1 MSNLYRYYI
10 LIVLVVVNTINFI
23 DRQVVSILA
32 PLIKEDLVLTDTQ
45 LGILMG
51 LAFTLFYAT
60 MGFPIGRLA
69 DRFTRINVLTIVL
82 ALWSAMTAMCSA
94 AANYIMLLFMR
105 VGVGVGEA
113 GAGPCSHSL
122 ISDLFARE
130 ERPRAIGIFS
140 LGVPFGTLFGFLFGG
155 LLAEALGWR
164 TTFIIVGLP
173 GIILAVL
180 VKLTIREPERGAMDK
195 GTDIKREEIGLW
207 QGIRLLWNIRT
218 FRTMAYG
225 GALSAFCGYAV
236 NSWTPSFFA
245 RTHELGP
252 GEMALPMAISLG
264 VGGGLGSFLGGTITS
279 RLAKR
284 DVRAFLTLPG
294 WSFVIFGIALVVEL
308 WSPVLMPAYVALFIV
323 GFMQFVLFGP
333 FFGLI
338 QSLAPLRARALATAF
353 IFFIYSG
360 FGFGFGP
367 LYVGA
372 LSDVLAGS
380 KHVPL
385 ISELLTA
392 TMSEAQALQYALTT
406 IPVISVIAGL
416 IVLIRRDDVRGDL
429 GEGN

>member
-1 MSNLYRYYI
+1 MTNLYRYYI
-10 LIVLVVVNTINFI
+10 VIVLVLVNTVNFI

-32 PLIKEDLVLTDTQ
+32 PAIKADLVLSDTQ
-45 LGILMG
+45 LGVLMG

-60 MGFPIGRLA
+60 LGLPIGRLA
-69 DRFTRINVLTIVL
+69 DKHARVNVLTIVL
-82 ALWSAMTAMCSA
+82 TLWSAMTALCST
-94 AANYIMLLFMR
+94 AANYIVLLLMR

-122 ISDLFARE
+122 ISDLFSRE

-155 LLAEALGWR
+155 LLAEEFGWR
-164 TTFIIVGLP
+164 MTFLIVGLP
-173 GIILAVL
+173 GVALAVL
-180 VKLTIREPERGAMDK
+180 VKMTIREPARGAKDEGVQLNRDEVSLIEGLSIMW
-195 GTDIKREEIGLW
+195 RIG
-207 QGIRLLWNIRT
+207 T

-245 RTHELGP
+245 RTHELGA

-264 VGGGLGSFLGGTITS
+264 VGGGLGSFLGGIITS
-279 RLAKR
+279 RMALR
-284 DVRAFLTLPG
+284 DARAFLTLPG
-294 WSFVIFGIALVVEL
+294 WSFVIFGIALVFEL
-308 WSPVLMPAYVALFIV
+308 WSSSLMVAYAALFIV

-333 FFGLI
+333 FFGLV

-372 LSDVLAGS
+372 LSDF
-380 KHVPL
+380 
-385 ISELLTA
+385 LT
-392 TMSEAQALQYALTT
+392 TSLGEAQALQYALST
-406 IPVISVIAGL
+406 IPVISIIAGL
-416 IVLIRRDDVRGDL
+416 IVLARRAGVVEDL
-429 GEGN
+429 AR

>member
-10 LIVLVVVNTINFI
+10 LIVLVLVNTVNFV
-23 DRQVVSILA
+23 DRQVISILA
-32 PLIKEDLVLTDTQ
+32 PAIKADLVLSDTQ
-45 LGILMG
+45 LGVLMG

-60 MGFPIGRLA
+60 LGLPIGRLA
-69 DRFTRINVLTIVL
+69 DQYARVKVLTIVL
-82 ALWSAMTAMCSA
+82 TLWSAMTALCST
-94 AANYIMLLFMR
+94 AANYILLLLMR

-130 ERPRAIGIFS
+130 DRARAIGIFS

-155 LLAEALGWR
+155 LLADEFGWR
-164 TTFIIVGLP
+164 ITFVLVGLP
-173 GIILAVL
+173 GLALAVL
-180 VKLTIREPERGAMDK
+180 VKLTIREPARGTKD
-195 GTDIKREEIGLW
+195 EGLKLNRDEVSLLE
-207 QGIRLLWNIRT
+207 GISILWRIRT

-245 RTHELGP
+245 RTHELGA

-264 VGGGLGSFLGGTITS
+264 VGGGLGSFLGGIITS
-279 RLAKR
+279 RAARKN
-284 DVRAFLTLPG
+284 VRAFLTLPG
-294 WSFVIFGIALVVEL
+294 WSFVIFGIALVCEL
-308 WSPVLMPAYVALFIV
+308 WSPSLTIAYTALFIV

-333 FFGLI
+333 FFGLV

-367 LYVGA
+367 LYVGTV
-372 LSDVLAGS
+372 SDW
-380 KHVPL
+380 
-385 ISELLTA
+385 LT
-392 TMSEAQALQYALTT
+392 TSLGDAQALQYALST
-406 IPVISVIAGL
+406 IPVISIIAGL
-416 IVLIRRDDVRGDL
+416 IVLTRRTGVVEDLIRC
-429 GEGN
+429 

>member
-10 LIVLVVVNTINFI
+10 LMVLVILNTVNFI
-23 DRQVVSILA
+23 DRQIISILA
-32 PLIKEDLVLTDTQ
+32 PAIKADLGLSDTQ
-45 LGILMG
+45 LGVLMG

-60 MGFPIGRLA
+60 LGLPIGRLA
-69 DRFTRINVLTIVL
+69 DKYARVNVLTIVL
-82 ALWSAMTAMCSA
+82 SLWSAMTALCGT
-94 AANYIMLLFMR
+94 AANYIMLLLMR
-105 VGVGVGEA
+105 IGVGVGEA

-122 ISDLFARE
+122 ISDLFSRE

-155 LLAEALGWR
+155 LLAEEFGWR

-173 GIILAVL
+173 GVLLAVL
-180 VKLTIREPERGAMDK
+180 VRLTIREPARGARDE
-195 GTDIKREEIGLW
+195 GVQLIRDEVSLLE
-207 QGIRLLWNIRT
+207 GISIMWRIRT

-245 RTHELGP
+245 RTHELGA
-252 GEMALPMAISLG
+252 GEIALPMALSLG
-264 VGGGLGSFLGGTITS
+264 VGGGLGSFLGGIITS
-279 RLAKR
+279 RLAQR

-294 WSFVIFGIALVVEL
+294 WSFVLFGVALIFEL
-308 WSPVLMPAYVALFIV
+308 WSASLLVAYAALFIV

-333 FFGLI
+333 FFGLV

-372 LSDVLAGS
+372 LSD
-380 KHVPL
+380 L
-385 ISELLTA
+385 ITA
-392 TMSEAQALQYALTT
+392 SLGEAQALQYALST
-406 IPVISVIAGL
+406 IPVISIIAGL
-416 IVLIRRDDVRGDL
+416 IVLTRRAGVVEDL
-429 GEGN
+429 AR

>member
-1 MSNLYRYYI
+1 VSNLYRYYI
-10 LIVLVVVNTINFI
+10 LGVLVIVNTVNFI
-23 DRQVVSILA
+23 DRQVISILA
-32 PLIKEDLVLTDTQ
+32 PAIKADLVLSDTQ
-45 LGILMG
+45 LGVLMG

-60 MGFPIGRLA
+60 LGLPIGRLA
-69 DRFTRINVLTIVL
+69 DKYARVNVLTIVL
-82 ALWSAMTAMCSA
+82 TLWSAMTALCST
-94 AANYIMLLFMR
+94 AANYIVLLLMR

-155 LLAEALGWR
+155 LLADEFGWR
-164 TTFIIVGLP
+164 MTFLIVGLP
-173 GIILAVL
+173 GVALAVL
-180 VKLTIREPERGAMDK
+180 VKMTIREPARGNKDV
-195 GTDIKREEIGLW
+195 GL
-207 QGIRLLWNIRT
+207 QLNRDEVSLLEGISILWRIRT

-245 RTHELGP
+245 RIHELGA
-252 GEMALPMAISLG
+252 GDIALPMAISLG
-264 VGGGLGSFLGGTITS
+264 VGGGLGSFLGGIVTS

-284 DVRAFLTLPG
+284 DARAFLTLPG
-294 WSFVIFGIALVVEL
+294 WSFVIFGIALVFEL
-308 WSPVLMPAYVALFIV
+308 WSESVLLAYAALFIV

-333 FFGLI
+333 FFGLV

-372 LSDVLAGS
+372 LSDLLSGS
-380 KHVPL
+380 L
-385 ISELLTA
+385 G
-392 TMSEAQALQYALTT
+392 EALSLQYALST
-406 IPVISVIAGL
+406 IPVISIIAGV
-416 IVLIRRDDVRGDL
+416 IVLARRTGVVQDL
-429 GEGN
+429 AAQGLDQRL